1 MCLPRR
7 SSFYDRSG
15 ALEDPLTK
23 TSSTDSPQINHP
35 WINDQGG
42 RMNRTFRDPTVKR
55 LHYGNHDQLRRHL
68 QDFIAACN
76 FGTGLKMLKGLTPC
90 EFICKRWTSQPD
102 RFFINPIHRIS
113 GLNT

>member
-1 MCLPRR
+1 MCLPRH
-7 SSFYDRSG
+7 SSFYDRGG
-15 ALEDPLTK
+15 ALQDPLYGIK
-23 TSSTDSPQINHP
+23 HRFPQINHP
-35 WINDQGG
+35 WIKHQVG
-42 RMNRTFRDPTVKR
+42 RMNRTFRDATVKH
-55 LHYGNHDQLRRHL
+55 LHCGNHDQLRRHL

-90 EFICKRWTSQPD
+90 EFICKQCTSQPD